1 MKNIENKKLPQ
12 MLSFNM
18 SKGPKKKLTPF
29 WPVFK
34 PFFGI
39 SPEIF
44 AIVQKA
50 LIRHF
55 RDPSIIVPL
64 GK

>member
-12 MLSFNM
+12 ILSFNM
-18 SKGPKKKLTPF
+18 CKGPKKNLTPF
-29 WPVFK
+29 RPVFK

-50 LIRHF
+50 PILHF
-55 RDPSIIVPL
+55 WDPSIIVPL

>member
-1 MKNIENKKLPQ
+1 MKNIKNKKMPK
-12 MLSFNM
+12 MLAFNM
-18 SKGPKKKLTPF
+18 CDGPKKNLTPF
-29 WPVFK
+29 RLFFK

-50 LIRHF
+50 LILHF
-55 RDPSIIVPL
+55 QDPSIIVPL

>member
-12 MLSFNM
+12 MLLFNM
-18 SKGPKKKLTPF
+18 CEGPKKID
-29 WPVFK
+29 FK

-50 LIRHF
+50 PILHF

>member
-1 MKNIENKKLPQ
+1 MKNIENKNLPQ
-12 MLSFNM
+12 MLLFNIIE
-18 SKGPKKKLTPF
+18 GPKKTLTPF
-29 WPVFK
+29 RPVFK

-50 LIRHF
+50 PILHF

>member
-1 MKNIENKKLPQ
+1 MKNIENKKLLQ
-12 MLSFNM
+12 MLLFNM
-18 SKGPKKKLTPF
+18 CEGPPKKLTPF
-29 WPVFK
+29 WLVFK

-50 LIRHF
+50 PILHF
-55 RDPSIIVPL
+55 WDPSIIVPL

>member
-1 MKNIENKKLPQ
+1 
-12 MLSFNM
+12 MLLFNM
-18 SKGPKKKLTPF
+18 CEGPPKKLTPF

-34 PFFGI
+34 PFFGS

-50 LIRHF
+50 PILHF
-55 RDPSIIVPL
+55 QDPSIIVPL

>member
-12 MLSFNM
+12 MLTIQHV
-18 SKGPKKKLTPF
+18 KGPKKNLTPF
-29 WPVFK
+29 QPVFK
-34 PFFGI
+34 PFFDI

-50 LIRHF
+50 PILHF
-55 RDPSIIVPL
+55 WDLSIINPL